1 MPTGKYIPL
10 CGPSAPV
17 TGLFTTLQGPYLP
30 AGGCEVFD
38 NFRVVRGY
46 VVMRWGTASITPAY
60 PLLSGTYTRGG
71 EAEVIQDGT
80 TKIFT
85 ALRQTGTSDVYV
97 STDDGANFSKITAA
111 SGPYGSTKLNQL
123 ADYQTTWALVRD
135 PARAGV
141 TSYDCLI
148 IQSGNDKPFVYAK
161 MAETG
166 GYSVGTY
173 GVAKISAVDAP
184 PTPTVKASMGTY
196 LDLASPT
203 YTNSNV
209 ANFNGGG
216 VEFMAY
222 VANTTVVSGDTVTC
236 NVGAPYITDLSSA
249 KMIVFYI
256 EDNYGGV
263 RATGLFNKCK
273 IELGDNSGHWW
284 TAIPAGSAAALAAY
298 VAVTDGNS
306 VRYQVGVTPNTNI
319 TFNYNQVRYVR
330 VTYEGGTLAAA
341 SDFAIYTV
349 CKSGT
354 VVGQTFFGASYMG
367 SDFRTIGP
375 MTVASTPTPSTLTTT
390 TVVGV
395 VFNVTW
401 IFSYLFPW
409 DYTITYT
416 KMSTTQRDLGVNK
429 VLLFVQQDTTSDLY
443 YYAGVT
449 NNECTYT
456 AGAWAYDTG
465 SSTRTFSFTS
475 ANVIDYTTIAP
486 PGDAIPLPGA
496 SGGGYTPMT
505 VANGR
510 LFLGNSFRFYYSR
523 YLNPFQWT
531 YLVDT
536 ADSNSSGS
544 FSTPGEFIWSL
555 KSISSVLSN
564 AEALGS
570 PQTGSASVLFW
581 TSQNMNLISGWDS
594 TSLNKRQIVCDFGTE
609 SPASVAISRH
619 GVYWFTNERQVYFW
633 DGSQA
638 APMTWNIVDSVL
650 DGISTSRI
658 PYVASAV
665 ANAAF
670 YLSFTPSGGSA
681 NTKLLVWDETS
692 TVWSTDTP
700 PSSLAYDGLLAYRK
714 SGSTVLYC
722 FTPSLTATAPRI
734 YKHDLHGQ
742 TTDLGSNIVGSITFR
757 EIDGDGSVSV
767 SVKEIRVTCTIATGG
782 TITTSRTIRDGLT
795 AQTST
800 GSLSLTGNT
809 SDGTA
814 LRIVRSDVGLGYPG
828 VLGDAVSCSFT
839 VNATAQWALLYALVD
854 VDYTGPDRADS

>member
-1 MPTGKYIPL
+1 VL
-10 CGPSAPV
+10 
-17 TGLFTTLQGPYLP
+17 
-30 AGGCEVFD
+30 D
-38 NFRVVRGY
+38 NFRVIRGY
-46 VVMRWGTASITPAY
+46 PILRYGTASITPTY
-60 PLLSGTYTRGG
+60 PSLSGTYTRGG

-85 ALRQTGTSDVYV
+85 ALRQSGTSDVFY
-97 STDDGANFSKITAA
+97 SSDDGSTFSKITAS
-111 SGPYGSTKLNQL
+111 SGPYGDTRLTQL
-123 ADYQTTWALVRD
+123 ADYQATWALVRD

-141 TSYDCLI
+141 TSYDCLV
-148 IQSGNDKPFVYAK
+148 IQGGNGKPLVYAK

-209 ANFNGGG
+209 ARFYGGG
-216 VEFMAY
+216 VEYMYCF
-222 VANTTVVSGDTVTC
+222 ANTTVVSGDKVTC
-236 NVGAPYITDLSSA
+236 DVGALYITDLSSA

-256 EDNYGGV
+256 KDGFGT
-263 RATGLFNKCK
+263 ATGLFNKCK

-284 TAIPAGSAAALAAY
+284 TAIPAGSAASLAAY

-306 VRYQVGVTPNTNI
+306 VRYQIGVTPDTNI

-330 VTYEGGTLAAA
+330 VTYEGGTLAAVSA
-341 SDFAIYTV
+341 FAIETV

-390 TVVGV
+390 TIVSDVP
-395 VFNVTW
+395 W

-429 VLLFVQQDTTSDLY
+429 VLLFVQQDTTSAPY

-465 SSTRTFSFTS
+465 SSTGTFSFTS
-475 ANVIDYTTIAP
+475 ANVIDTITTAP
-486 PGDAIPLPGA
+486 PGDAIPLPGS
-496 SGGGYTPMT
+496 SGTGYTPMST
-505 VANGR
+505 ANGR
-510 LFLGNSFRFYYSR
+510 LFVGNNYRFYYSQ
-523 YLNPFQWT
+523 YLNPFQYT
-531 YLVDT
+531 YIVDPN
-536 ADSNSSGS
+536 DSNSSGS
-544 FSTPGEFIWSL
+544 FATPGEAIWAVR
-555 KSISSVLSN
+555 SISSVNTN

-570 PQTGSASVLFW
+570 PQLGTASVLFW

-594 TSLNKRQIVCDFGTE
+594 TSLNKRQVVCDFGTE
-609 SPASVAISRH
+609 SPASVAISRN

-633 DGSQA
+633 DGTQA
-638 APMTWNIVDSVL
+638 RPMSWNIVDSL
-650 DGISTSRI
+650 FDGIPTARI
-658 PYVASAV
+658 PYVVGAV
-665 ANAAF
+665 SNAAY
-670 YLSFTPSGGSA
+670 YLSITPYGGST
-681 NTKLLVWDETS
+681 NTKLVVWDETS

-700 PSSLAYDGLLAYRK
+700 PNSLAYDGLLPYRK
-714 SGSTVLYC
+714 NGATVLYA
-722 FTPSLTATAPRI
+722 FTPSLSASAPRI

-742 TTDLGSNIVGSITFR
+742 TTDLGSNIVGNITFR
-757 EIDGDGSVSV
+757 EIDGGGSVSV
-767 SVKEIRVTCTIATGG
+767 SVKEMRITSTISTGG
-782 TITTSRTIRDGLT
+782 TITTTRTVRDGLS
-795 AQTST
+795 AQTSSGT
-800 GSLSLTGNT
+800 LSLSGNT
-809 SDGTA
+809 GDGTA
-814 LRIVRSDVGLGYPG
+814 LRIVRTDSGSGFPG
-828 VLGDAVSCSFT
+828 VIGDAVSCSMT
-839 VNATAQWALLYALVD
+839 VNALASWALLYAFVD
-854 VDYTGPDRADS
+854 VDFQGPDRSDSST